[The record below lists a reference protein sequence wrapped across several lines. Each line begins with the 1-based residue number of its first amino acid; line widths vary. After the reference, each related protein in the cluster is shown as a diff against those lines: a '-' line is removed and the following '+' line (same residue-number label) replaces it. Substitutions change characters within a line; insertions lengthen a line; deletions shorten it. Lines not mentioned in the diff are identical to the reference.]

1 MPLVEYIIG
10 NDKGMYLYYDD
21 YKKLCGTNRVEKAA
35 TFPTQGKAY
44 NVLTCSFPKK
54 KRAGWKVIEKD
65 ADKDIKPDLK
75 VGSPTPQN
83 ISVQMCDGVQRYRSD
98 VQSIP
103 NTRDKLNWE
112 IIRKNFEK
120 AYSDIVT
127 YKEEIYKQLTDVEL
141 ELCDCEHACEFFRYN
156 ASKGYKLYSMIR
168 DRRIRR
174 RYLKNEYKKAMT
186 ILNMSY
192 QNIVDGK
199 LERVF
204 REIDEQSYEPR
215 ALKELFVE
223 V

>member
-1 MPLVEYIIG
+1 MVEYIIG

-21 YKKLCGTNRVEKAA
+21 YKKLCGTNRVEKAV

-65 ADKDIKPDLK
+65 TDKDIKPDLK

-127 YKEEIYKQLTDVEL
+127 YKKEIYKQLTDIEL